1 MCVCVYVCMCIHL
14 VSLFLTS
21 FECMFVTGILCR
33 VFCKY
38 IALSTMGA
46 LYLFMMLLGDK

>member
-1 MCVCVYVCMCIHL
+1 MCVCVCVCIHL
-14 VSLFLTS
+14 VSLFLTF
-21 FECMFVTGILCR
+21 FECMLVTGILCR
-33 VFCKY
+33 VFRKY